1 MPHFAPESAAGMRA
15 IQGCTI
21 LRLVRRQSLVASVVL
36 TAALVTLV
44 ALPGA
49 AGSQTL
55 SSVRPLTAEAFQP
68 VRLPAS
74 NDGSPQ
80 AIRPLDAAYES
91 AGHLDDMAA
100 LIEPGT
106 SVLPAGRSAVK
117 LPTPRLV
124 TLVPPRPKVAPKPR
138 LSPLTSAPRK
148 GAYRNSITGLASW
161 YSNGTTAARLPHGT
175 HITICGVRGC
185 ISRIVRDWGPARYLG
200 KRIVDM
206 TPGDFVR
213 VTGRTLRAGLAK
225 VTVYIH

>member
-1 MPHFAPESAAGMRA
+1 MRA
-15 IQGCTI
+15 VQGWAI
-21 LRLVRRQSLVASVVL
+21 LRLVRRQSLVASVAL

-80 AIRPLDAAYES
+80 VIRPIDAAYES
-91 AGHLDDMAA
+91 AGHVDVTAT

-106 SVLPAGRSAVK
+106 SNAPAGRSTVK
-117 LPTPRLV
+117 LPAPRLV
-124 TLVPPRPKVAPKPR
+124 TLLPPRAKAAPKPR
-138 LSPLTSAPRK
+138 VIPLTSAPRK
-148 GAYRNSITGLASW
+148 NSYRRSITGLASW
-161 YSNGTTAARLPHGT
+161 YSNGTTAARLPYGT
-175 HITICGVRGC
+175 HVTICGARGC
-185 ISRIVRDWGPARYLG
+185 ISRVVRDWGPARYLG

-206 TPGDFVR
+206 TPGDFMR

>member
-1 MPHFAPESAAGMRA
+1 MRR
-15 IQGCTI
+15 IQGCSI
-21 LRLVRRQSLVASVVL
+21 LRPVRRQSLVASVVL

-49 AGSQTL
+49 AGSKTL

-74 NDGSPQ
+74 NDGSPR

-91 AGHLDDMAA
+91 AGHLDDTAA

-117 LPTPRLV
+117 LPVPKLLTI
-124 TLVPPRPKVAPKPR
+124 VPPRPKAAPKPR
-138 LSPLTSAPRK
+138 LSPLTSAPSK
-148 GAYRNSITGLASW
+148 SSYRSSTTGLASW
-161 YSNGTTAARLPHGT
+161 YSNGTTAARLPYGT
-175 HITICGVRGC
+175 RITICGARGC
-185 ISRIVRDWGPARYLG
+185 ISRVVRDWGPARYLG
-200 KRIVDM
+200 SRVVDM

-213 VTGRTLRAGLAK
+213 VTGRTLRTGLAK